1 MQQEQTQMSKIR
13 AADAPDRSSLVW
25 LYGVTAAFLL
35 AMSVSACNT
44 MEGAGEDVS
53 AAGGAMSDTAEDVE
67 DKMD

>member
-1 MQQEQTQMSKIR
+1 MSEIR
-13 AADAPDRSSLVW
+13 AVDANGRAHLIW
-25 LYGVTAAFLL
+25 LCGTFVAVTL
-35 AMSVSACNT
+35 AMSLGACNT